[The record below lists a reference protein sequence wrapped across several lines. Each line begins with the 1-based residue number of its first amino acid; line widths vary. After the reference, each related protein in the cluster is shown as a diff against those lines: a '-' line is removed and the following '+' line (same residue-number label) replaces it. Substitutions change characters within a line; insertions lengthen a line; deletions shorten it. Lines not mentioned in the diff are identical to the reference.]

1 MFVGMKWLFTST
13 SLWRIPRAFS
23 LAVAVVLLVASGCKP
38 KQDIVRSYD
47 YLIKKDNLPKD
58 STVVTKPPPL
68 PSNASAVER
77 ALREADS
84 YLGTPYRHGGINK
97 NGIDC
102 SGLAQNSYA
111 AAGVSIPRSTIDQV
125 VAGVEVPRSA
135 LQLGDL
141 VFFDARNSGKVDH
154 VGIIVKIEGPAQTFI
169 HASTSKGVRYDRL
182 DEGYWKD
189 LFLTARRVAVK

>member
-1 MFVGMKWLFTST
+1 MAAVLFV
-13 SLWRIPRAFS
+13 
-23 LAVAVVLLVASGCKP
+23 LAVAGCKS
-38 KQDIVRSYD
+38 KQEIVRSYD
-47 YLIKKDNLPKD
+47 YLLKKDETPRDTAVVVKSNPKP
-58 STVVTKPPPL
+58 VL
-68 PSNASAVER
+68 HPSNMSIVEK
-77 ALREADS
+77 ALREADG

-102 SGLAQNSYA
+102 SGLAQNCYA
-111 AAGVSIPRSTIDQV
+111 AAGLVIPRSTVDQV
-125 VAGVEVPRSA
+125 VVGVEIPRSA

-154 VGIIVKIEGPAQTFI
+154 VGIISNIEGSAMTFI

-189 LFLTARRVAVK
+189 LFVTARRVALK

>member
-1 MFVGMKWLFTST
+1 MFVGMKWTFPATNARSWAISAGICLT
-13 SLWRIPRAFS
+13 
-23 LAVAVVLLVASGCKP
+23 LLGAAGCKP
-38 KQDIVRSYD
+38 KQVIVRSYD
-47 YLIKKDNLPKD
+47 YLIKKDDTPRD
-58 STVVTKPPPL
+58 STTTVVVKPL
-68 PSNASAVER
+68 PSNASVVEK
-77 ALREADS
+77 ALREADG

-111 AAGVSIPRSTIDQV
+111 AAGLSIPRSTVDQV
-125 VAGVEVPRSA
+125 LAGVEIQRAA

-141 VFFDARNSGKVDH
+141 VFFNARNTGKVDH
-154 VGIIVKIEGPAQTFI
+154 VGIIAKIEGPAVTFI

-189 LFLTARRVAVK
+189 LFMTARRVALK

>member
-1 MFVGMKWLFTST
+1 MFVGMKWLFTS
-13 SLWRIPRAFS
+13 SALWRLPGALT
-23 LAVAVVLLVASGCKP
+23 LACALALLAASGCKP

-47 YLIKKDNLPKD
+47 YLLKKDDTPKD
-58 STVVTKPPPL
+58 SSVAIKPLPL

-111 AAGVSIPRSTIDQV
+111 AAGVNIPRSTIDQV
-125 VAGVEVPRSA
+125 VTGVEVPRSA

-154 VGIIVKIEGPAQTFI
+154 VGIITKIEGTAQTFI

-189 LFLTARRVAVK
+189 LFLTARRVALK